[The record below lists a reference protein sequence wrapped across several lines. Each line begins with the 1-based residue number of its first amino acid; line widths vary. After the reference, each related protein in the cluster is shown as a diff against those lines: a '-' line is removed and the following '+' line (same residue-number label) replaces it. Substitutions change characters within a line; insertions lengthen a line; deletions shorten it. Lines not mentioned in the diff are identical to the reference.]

1 MGEQLKAEFSAG
13 RSVAGSNSR
22 ALPHRGGS
30 QLHSQVAFLANGD
43 TKVRLFNGLERA
55 ERHAVLTAGSY
66 RYFSHDTVVTHQGDP
81 ADRLYLLLRG
91 SARFFFLDPDGR
103 KVYLHWL
110 AAGEI
115 FGAAS
120 LLSEAA
126 NCIVS
131 TEVAKNTHALSWH
144 KNVLRSLVRVYPRL
158 LENALSIACD
168 YLGWYVATHLSL
180 VSYSASERLAYV
192 LLGLAEGIG
201 EETSEGKR
209 INITNEQLA
218 NTSNITLFTASRL
231 LAEFQRRG
239 VISKGRGSVVIR
251 NPERLFEVA
260 RRDEP
265 KPK

>member
-1 MGEQLKAEFSAG
+1 MGGQLKAESPAG
-13 RSVAGSNSR
+13 RSELGSKR
-22 ALPHRGGS
+22 LVLPHRSSS
-30 QLHSQVAFLANGD
+30 QLHSHIAFLANGD
-43 TKVRLFNGLERA
+43 TKVRFFNGLERP
-55 ERHAVLTAGSY
+55 ERHAILTAGSY
-66 RYFSHDTVVTHQGDP
+66 RYFSHESVVTHQGDP

-144 KNVLRSLVRVYPRL
+144 KNVLRSLIRVYPRL

-180 VSYSASERLAYV
+180 VSYSASERLAHV
-192 LLGLAEGIG
+192 LLGLSDGIG
-201 EETSEGKR
+201 EPTPEGTR
-209 INITNEQLA
+209 INVTNEQLA

-239 VISKGRGSVVIR
+239 VISKTRGSVVIR
-251 NPERLFEVA
+251 NPDRLFGVA
-260 RRDEP
+260 RREQP
-265 KPK
+265 QPR